1 MPRGLPDYGIP
12 QYALATQSIDM
23 ATLVLA
29 QTGICSIDGKGRIFY
44 ADNFHAGLSGFE
56 LASGGDGKN
65 PYPATTHCYIPPLS
79 MGMNAGSINGN
90 GIAYAYKLFTIPDTN
105 KLGIEVIVAG
115 SNNNPITY
123 DVMVLYG
130 YKDLAGYKWEL
141 LWNTNDGTISINKG
155 GSFINIGTYY
165 CNIAFLVWTQIKLVC
180 NLSNGTYDRLLLG
193 SMGYNLSGYNAV
205 NVSVPSKG
213 LFEVWLQCRPA
224 LTYQAGDYGRYG
236 YVLVTVDEP

>member
-12 QYALATQSIDM
+12 QYSVATQSIDM

-79 MGMNAGSINGN
+79 MGMYPGTINGN
-90 GIAYAYKLFTIPDTN
+90 GLAYAYKLFTIPDTN
-105 KLGIEVIVAG
+105 KAGVEVMVGGTSSYPVI
-115 SNNNPITY
+115 Y
-123 DVMVLYG
+123 DIMVLYG
-130 YKDLAGYKWEL
+130 YKDMAGYQWEVK
-141 LWNTNDGTISINKG
+141 WNTNDGTISIYAN

-165 CNIAFLVWTQIKLVC
+165 PVLTFWLWTQIKLVC
-180 NLSNGTYDRLLLG
+180 NLFNGKYDRLLLG
-193 SMGYNLSGYNAV
+193 TMGYNLSTYNGV
-205 NVSVPSKG
+205 NVSVPNKG
-213 LFEVWLQCRPA
+213 LFEMWLHCRPA
-224 LTYQAGDYGRYG
+224 LTYQTGDYGRYG
-236 YVLVTVDEP
+236 YVIVTVDEP